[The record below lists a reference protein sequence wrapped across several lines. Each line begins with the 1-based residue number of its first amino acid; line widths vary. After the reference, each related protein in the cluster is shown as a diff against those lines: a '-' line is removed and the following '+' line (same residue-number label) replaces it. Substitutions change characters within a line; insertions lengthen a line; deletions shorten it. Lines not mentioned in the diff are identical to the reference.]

1 VSAIDDLV
9 WKSRLHSLG
18 SGGAGHGAPARRVA
32 IVACMDARLC
42 LEKLLDLRPGDVHV
56 MRNAGGIVTDDMLRS
71 LTLSQRLL
79 GTSEVMLVHHTDCGM
94 ATFRDDE
101 LAARIAEEV
110 GSPPP
115 FRLGAFRDV
124 EEDLRSSMAAVRAC
138 PYLPHRDEVRGF
150 LYEVETGDLRE
161 VS

>member
-1 VSAIDDLV
+1 MSAIDDLV
-9 WKSRLHSLG
+9 WKSHLHSLG
-18 SGGAGHGAPARRVA
+18 FGGAEHGAPSKRVA

-79 GTSEVMLVHHTDCGM
+79 GTCEVMLVHHTDCGM

-124 EEDLRSSMAAVRAC
+124 EEDLRHSLATVRAC
-138 PYLPHRDEVRGF
+138 RYLPHRDEVRGF

>member
-1 VSAIDDLV
+1 MLAFDNMSDDNEQEYFCDGMSEDILTALSKVRLFLV
-9 WKSRLHSLG
+9 I
-18 SGGAGHGAPARRVA
+18 ARNSSFSYKGRN
-32 IVACMDARLC
+32 
-42 LEKLLDLRPGDVHV
+42 VHI
-56 MRNAGGIVTDDMLRS
+56 R
-71 LTLSQRLL
+71 
-79 GTSEVMLVHHTDCGM
+79 
-94 ATFRDDE
+94 
-101 LAARIAEEV
+101 RIAEEV